1 YIGMFAVTGG
11 LGVEKHVAR
20 FEAEDDDY
28 SSIMI
33 KAIADRFAEGFAEA
47 LHHRVRTDLWGY
59 VPTESLDSQALID
72 EKYQGVRPAPGY
84 PACPEHMFKADVFKV
99 LEPEKICMHVTESY
113 AMIPASSVS
122 GFYLSHPESSYF
134 SVGSIG
140 EDQLHDY
147 TERSDISLGQAKRQ
161 LSSVLE

>member
-1 YIGMFAVTGG
+1 MFAVTGG
-11 LGVEKHVAR
+11 LGIEKHVAR
-20 FEAEDDDY
+20 FEAEGDDY

-33 KAIADRFAEGFAEA
+33 KALADRFAEGLAEA

-59 VPTESLDSQALID
+59 VPDEHLDNQALID
-72 EKYQGVRPAPGY
+72 EKYQGIRPAPGY
-84 PACPEHMFKADVFKV
+84 PACPEHTVKAAMFEV
-99 LEPEKICMHVTESY
+99 LAPEHIGMQLTESY

-122 GFYLSHPESSYF
+122 GFYFSHPESSYF
-134 SVGSIG
+134 NVGTIG

-147 TERSDISLGQAKRQ
+147 AERCNISLGQAKRQ